1 MDKYIKGFIPY
12 TGNKYKLLNQII
24 PLFSKAHTFV
34 DLFCGSGCVGIN
46 VLEKYDKVVF
56 NDKYHIYRLL
66 RWIKDNKLEALIKD
80 INNYIGIF
88 KLSNANKDGY
98 YQLRDMYKT
107 LKMDIF
113 LYLLICHSFNN
124 QIRFNSKGEFN
135 LPFGNR
141 TFNKN
146 IEQQLIDFKNELE
159 KYKYK
164 GKIEFVSMDYSDN
177 LLIYNN
183 SSESTFIYCDPPYWN
198 TTATYNESSWNEQDE
213 NILYYLLKSLPKQV
227 KFGLSNI
234 IEKDGTRNT
243 KLDKFIEDNG
253 LKVVEINSNYTNC
266 SSNKK
271 NRKNDTIE
279 IYCYKE

>member
-12 TGNKYKLLNQII
+12 TGNKYKLLEQII
-24 PLFSKAHTFV
+24 PLFPKAHTFV

-46 VLEKYDKVVF
+46 VLDKYNRVIF
-56 NDKYHIYRLL
+56 NDKYHIYSLL
-66 RWIKDNKLEALIKD
+66 NWINNNKLEDLINE
-80 INNYIGIF
+80 INNYISIF
-88 KLSNANKDGY
+88 RLSKINKDGY

-107 LKMDIF
+107 LKMDVF

-124 QIRFNSKGEFN
+124 QIRFNSNGEFN

-141 TFNKN
+141 TFNQN
-146 IEQQLIDFKNELE
+146 IKQQLIDFKNELE

-164 GKIEFVSMDYSDN
+164 SKIDTINMDYSDFLISHTN
-177 LLIYNN
+177 LY
-183 SSESTFIYCDPPYWN
+183 ESAFIYCDPPYWN
-198 TTATYNESSWNEQDE
+198 TTATYNESGWNTQDE
-213 NILYYLLKSLPKQV
+213 DILYYLLKSLPKQV

-234 IEKDGTRNT
+234 IEKDGIRNT
-243 KLDKFIEDNG
+243 KLEQFIEDNE
-253 LKVVEINSNYTNC
+253 LKVIEIDSNYTNC

>member
-1 MDKYIKGFIPY
+1 MNKYIKGFIPY

-24 PLFSKAHTFV
+24 PLFPKAHTFV

-46 VLEKYDKVVF
+46 VLDKYEKVVF

-66 RWIKDNKLEALIKD
+66 RWIEDNKLEVLIND
-80 INNYIGIF
+80 INNYINIF
-88 KLSNANKDGY
+88 RLSNANKDEY
-98 YQLRDMYKT
+98 YQLRDIYKK

-124 QIRFNSKGEFN
+124 QIRFSSKGEFN

-146 IEQQLIDFKNELE
+146 IEQQLIEFKNELE
-159 KYKYK
+159 KYKN
-164 GKIEFVSMDYSDN
+164 KIWTLSMDYSDI
-177 LLIYNN
+177 LMTY
-183 SSESTFIYCDPPYWN
+183 SSLNESTFIYCDPPYWN
-198 TTATYNESSWNEQDE
+198 TTATYNESGWSEQDE
-213 NILYYLLKSLPKQV
+213 DVLYYLLSSLPKQV

-234 IEKDGTRNT
+234 IEKDGIRNT
-243 KLDKFIEDNG
+243 KLDKFIEDND
-253 LKVVEINSNYTNC
+253 LKVIEINSNYTNC

-271 NRKNDTIE
+271 NRNNDTIE

>member
-135 LPFGNR
+135 LPFGNII
-141 TFNKN
+141 FFYV
-146 IEQQLIDFKNELE
+146 IENRDLVIYSILDLVKYFFFFKTILA
-159 KYKYK
+159 
-164 GKIEFVSMDYSDN
+164 
-177 LLIYNN
+177 LIY
-183 SSESTFIYCDPPYWN
+183 
-198 TTATYNESSWNEQDE
+198 
-213 NILYYLLKSLPKQV
+213 
-227 KFGLSNI
+227 
-234 IEKDGTRNT
+234 
-243 KLDKFIEDNG
+243 
-253 LKVVEINSNYTNC
+253 
-266 SSNKK
+266 
-271 NRKNDTIE
+271 
-279 IYCYKE
+279 

>member
-1 MDKYIKGFIPY
+1 MGKYIKGFIPY

-24 PLFSKAHTFV
+24 PLFPKTHTFV

-46 VLEKYDKVVF
+46 VLDKYDKVVF
-56 NDKYHIYRLL
+56 NDKYHIYSLL
-66 RWIKDNKLEALIKD
+66 KWIENNKLEVLIKD
-80 INNYIGIF
+80 ISNYINILR
-88 KLSNANKDGY
+88 LSNSNKDGY
-98 YQLRDMYKT
+98 YQLRDMYKK
-107 LKMDIF
+107 LKNDIF
-113 LYLLICHSFNN
+113 LYLLVCHSFNH

-164 GKIEFVSMDYSDN
+164 GKIEFVSMDYSDI
-177 LLIYNN
+177 LMTYSSL
-183 SSESTFIYCDPPYWN
+183 SESTFIYCDPPYWN
-198 TTATYNESSWNEQDE
+198 TTATYNESNWNEQNE
-213 NILYYLLKSLPKQV
+213 NILYYLLSSLPKQV

-234 IEKDGTRNT
+234 IEKDGIRNA
-243 KLDKFIEDNG
+243 KLDKFIEDND
-253 LKVVEINSNYTNC
+253 LKVIEIDSNYTNC